1 MLKKVFYFVTSSIK
15 RKLIVS
21 TAFIIMFCVLVIGH
35 FTNIEVSTTI
45 KNDVEKYSVQ
55 ILNQANLNLNRY
67 FQEYEQGFLLA
78 GTSREFEE
86 WLKVP
91 NGQVADM
98 VNAYRPLETNYF
110 RSLAL
115 RHPEILSISVLNSN
129 GNEMHYTNF
138 LGLDKD
144 YSVKPEVEAYAK
156 LTTQRIQV
164 SFEKTNRYVDI
175 SGNHL
180 DITVVS
186 IVKNFLDRQGYI
198 KIDISLQPTIN
209 ILNEINMGKGGGVLL
224 ADSSGNI
231 ITSNGTMSII
241 KLDEDIVKNIN
252 SETYGSFFNNKGNLI
267 VFDTLPYTGWK
278 TIAIMPNE
286 TVSQS
291 IFKISRV
298 IIVIAVVSLVISI
311 IFVIIITSSITNRV
325 INLRSLLKD
334 IPKGKLNTIEG
345 IKGNDEVTALGKAYN
360 NMVVNLNETIDK
372 LAEASISQQRAV
384 LSVLQSQINSHF
396 LYNTLE
402 SINSMAS
409 LAEQH
414 EIEKV
419 TIALSKML
427 RYTANYKEAK
437 VTIQQEVNHLKNY
450 MEIMKT
456 RYGDVISYNIKLEDD
471 CKDIPCLKVI
481 LQPLVE
487 NSIKHG
493 IEVNGKSV
501 HVEVKVECLTS
512 TIVKITIMDNGTG
525 FDESI
530 LKELREKMKLKE
542 EQSDY
547 SKFSHIGLLNVNYR
561 LKMFYK
567 KNEAGIFMGNRTDNS
582 GAMIQIIFP
591 KTL

>member
-1 MLKKVFYFVTSSIK
+1 MLKKIFNFITSSIK
-15 RKLIVS
+15 RKLIFS
-21 TAFIIMFCVLVIGH
+21 TVFIIVFCVIAIGH
-35 FTNIEVSTTI
+35 FTNQEVAGTI
-45 KNDVEKYSVQ
+45 KNDVERFSVQ

-67 FQEYEQGFLLA
+67 FQEYEQGFLQA

-98 VNAYRPLETNYF
+98 VNTYRPLETNYF
-110 RSLAL
+110 RSFVL
-115 RHPEILSISVLNSN
+115 RHPEILSISVFNAN

-144 YSVKPEVEAYAK
+144 YSVKSELENYSK
-156 LTTQRIQV
+156 LTSQRIQV
-164 SFEKTNRYVDI
+164 SFEKTDRYVDI
-175 SGNHL
+175 SGKNL
-180 DITVVS
+180 DLTVVS
-186 IVKNFLDRQGYI
+186 IVKSFLDKQGYI
-198 KIDISLQPTIN
+198 KIDISLQPTKS
-209 ILNEINMGKGGGVLL
+209 ILSEINMGNGGVVLL
-224 ADSSGNI
+224 ADSMGNV
-231 ITSNGTMSII
+231 ITSNSDEEIY
-241 KLDEDIVKNIN
+241 KLEEDIVKNIN
-252 SETYGSFFNNKGNLI
+252 AEASGSFFNKNNNLI
-267 VFDTLPYTGWK
+267 VYDTLPYTGWK
-278 TIAIMPNE
+278 TIAIMPSE

-291 IFKISRV
+291 ILKLSRMIIIIALISL
-298 IIVIAVVSLVISI
+298 IIATILVV
-311 IFVIIITSSITNRV
+311 IITSSITNRV
-325 INLRSLLKD
+325 INLRRLLKD
-334 IPKGKLNTIEG
+334 VPKGKLNTIEET
-345 IKGNDEVTALGKAYN
+345 KGNDEVTALSRAYN
-360 NMVVNLNETIDK
+360 GMINSLNETIDK

-409 LAEQH
+409 LAEQT

-419 TIALSKML
+419 TIALSRML

-437 VTIQQEVNHLKNY
+437 VTIQQEINHLINY

-456 RYGDVISYNIKLEDD
+456 RYGDVISYNIRLDESHKN
-471 CKDIPCLKVI
+471 IPCLKVI

-493 IEVNGKSV
+493 IDTNGRAIRV
-501 HVEVKVECLTS
+501 DVVVEDLGKNKVKM
-512 TIVKITIMDNGTG
+512 TIMDNGTG
-525 FDESI
+525 FEENI
-530 LKELREKMKLKE
+530 MKELREKLKLNE

-547 SKFSHIGLLNVNYR
+547 NKFSHIGVLNVSYR

-567 KNEAGIFMGNRTDNS
+567 NKEAGIFIGNRKDTS
-582 GAMIQIIFP
+582 GAMIQIVFP